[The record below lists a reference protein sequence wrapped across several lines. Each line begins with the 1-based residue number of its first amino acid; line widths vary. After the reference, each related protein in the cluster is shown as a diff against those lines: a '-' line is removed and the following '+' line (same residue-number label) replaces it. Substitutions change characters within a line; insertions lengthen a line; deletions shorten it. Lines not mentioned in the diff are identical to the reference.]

1 MELYPLRSSLVRPGE
16 AITSK
21 FSEAL
26 SRRNVRLRDGDI
38 VAMASK
44 AVAIAEGRLRPL
56 SQVRPSRRA
65 IGLGRQYSLPPDFV
79 QVVIDEADHVYGGV
93 KGALLTLTN
102 GEATANAGADQK
114 NSPKGFVVLW
124 PANPDISARKIRVSV
139 SRTFRKRIG
148 VVIVDSRVTPLRL
161 GTVGLALGSSGVE
174 PIKDFR
180 GKPDLYGRRARI
192 TFHAVA
198 DDIASAAHLVMGEG
212 RERTPFVIVRG
223 APVRLTDNDGRRIRL
238 SVEECLYMSQVSSR
252 TRRLS

>member
-1 MELYPLRSSLVRPGE
+1 MELYQLRSSLIRPGDS
-16 AITSK
+16 IVSK

-65 IGLGRQYSLPPDFV
+65 IRLGRQYSLPPDFV
-79 QVVIDEADHVYGGV
+79 QVVINEADHVYGGV
-93 KGALLTLTN
+93 KGALLTLTK

-114 NSPKGFVVLW
+114 NSPKGLVVLW

-139 SRTFRKRIG
+139 SRTFRRRIG

-180 GKPDLYGRRARI
+180 RKPDLYGRRARI

-238 SVEECLYMSQVSSR
+238 SVEECLYMSQVSNR
-252 TRRLS
+252 TRRRS

>member
-1 MELYPLRSSLVRPGE
+1 VELYPLRSSLIRPGDS
-16 AITSK
+16 IVSK

-114 NSPKGFVVLW
+114 NSPKGLVVLW

-139 SRTFRKRIG
+139 SRTFRRRIG

-161 GTVGLALGSSGVE
+161 GTVGLALGSSGIE

-180 GKPDLYGRRARI
+180 EKPDLYGRKARI
-192 TFHAVA
+192 TFHAIA

-223 APVRLTDNDGRRIRL
+223 APVRLAGNNGRKTRL
-238 SVEECLYMSQVSSR
+238 SVDECLYMSQVSSR
-252 TRRLS
+252 TRRRS

>member
-1 MELYPLRSSLVRPGE
+1 MELYPLRSSLIRPGDS
-16 AITSK
+16 IVSK

-65 IGLGRQYSLPPDFV
+65 IRLGRQYSLPPDFV
-79 QVVIDEADHVYGGV
+79 QVVIDEADQVYGGV
-93 KGALLTLTN
+93 KGALLTLKD
-102 GEATANAGADQK
+102 GEATANAGVDQK
-114 NSPKGFVVLW
+114 NAPEGFVVLW
-124 PANPDISARKIRVSV
+124 PANPDVSARKIRVSV
-139 SRTFRKRIG
+139 GRTFRRRIG

-161 GTVGLALGSSGVE
+161 GTVGLALGSSGIE
-174 PIKDFR
+174 PIRDFR
-180 GKPDLYGRRARI
+180 GKPDLYGRKARI
-192 TFHAVA
+192 TFHAIA

-252 TRRLS
+252 TRRRS

>member
-1 MELYPLRSSLVRPGE
+1 
-16 AITSK
+16 
-21 FSEAL
+21 
-26 SRRNVRLRDGDI
+26 
-38 VAMASK
+38 MASK

-79 QVVIDEADHVYGGV
+79 QVVIDEADQIYGGV
-93 KGALLTLTN
+93 KGALLTLKD
-102 GEATANAGADQK
+102 GEATANAGVDQK
-114 NSPKGFVVLW
+114 NAPEGFVVLW

-139 SRTFRKRIG
+139 SRTFRRRIG

-180 GKPDLYGRRARI
+180 GKPDLYGRKARI
-192 TFHAVA
+192 TFHAVT